1 MHARGLRNERSHGLA
16 PFFTESDVK
25 AALAQV
31 QTVALETD
39 FSVCGATARYHYA
52 GHIIGAAYADIRA
65 EGKRLIFS
73 GDLGRYDSALLYDPS
88 PLESADAVICEATY
102 GDRNHPPNSLEALRA
117 TLLAGIERGGPIVI
131 PTFAVERAQDLL
143 FAIGR
148 LQALDPQI
156 ARLRVHL
163 DSPMA
168 IKVDAVFAR
177 HPDAYRVLAETP
189 GAPFGC
195 RNLNTYV
202 TSDES
207 KKLNDLDEPAIILA
221 SSGMA
226 TGGRVL
232 YHLHRHL
239 PNPRATIAFP
249 GYQVQGTLG
258 RLIIDGANPVRIF
271 GDQLTVRATIVH
283 LGGFSAHADQGEL
296 LRWLGTLQS
305 SGVRLYI
312 VHAEPASAYAFA
324 AVLKQRNIEA
334 TVGQRGV
341 TVTL

>member
-1 MHARGLRNERSHGLA
+1 MPDVIDLTFVGAAGTVTGSKHLLSIGGRHLFVDCGLFQGPRETEALNGAPLPIDPARLEAIVITHGHLDHIGYLPKIVHDGFRGPIYCTPATADVTEIVLADAAHLQRHMHARGLRNERSHGLA

-207 KKLNDLDEPAIILA
+207 K
-221 SSGMA
+221 
-226 TGGRVL
+226 
-232 YHLHRHL
+232 
-239 PNPRATIAFP
+239 
-249 GYQVQGTLG
+249 
-258 RLIIDGANPVRIF
+258 
-271 GDQLTVRATIVH
+271 
-283 LGGFSAHADQGEL
+283 
-296 LRWLGTLQS
+296 
-305 SGVRLYI
+305 
-312 VHAEPASAYAFA
+312 
-324 AVLKQRNIEA
+324 
-334 TVGQRGV
+334 
-341 TVTL
+341 